1 MRLWLVI
8 DSFLTLN
15 SSSDPRG
22 IFVSQMSARILSRY
36 FGRLRAVSLFSLSVE
51 QTPEDL
57 ESLFCLIRDVISY
70 NVKLAGSSSFSW
82 QLFFYYLE
90 RGSHLGQK
98 RTGGGVISNR
108 PLPRYKTLTLYT
120 RLSAKPF
127 LWKKS
132 FICIK
137 IQNHFRITSH
147 PASIWKRILE
157 QLGNGLKTVKKYS
170 KFKTFIFY

>member
-1 MRLWLVI
+1 MVI

-70 NVKLAGSSSFSW
+70 NVKLAGSSSFPL

-98 RTGGGVISNR
+98 RTGGGVNSNR
-108 PLPRYKTLTLYT
+108 PLPRYKN
-120 RLSAKPF
+120 SHSVNKAKCKTF
-127 LWKKS
+127 LVKIS
-132 FICIK
+132 YICMKIK
-137 IQNHFRITSH
+137 NHFHINSL
-147 PASIWKRILE
+147 ALSLAFK
-157 QLGNGLKTVKKYS
+157 QNLGATRKWP
-170 KFKTFIFY
+170 

>member
-1 MRLWLVI
+1 MCLVI

-70 NVKLAGSSSFSW
+70 NVKLAGSSSFSL

-90 RGSHLGQK
+90 RGSHLGLK
-98 RTGGGVISNR
+98 RTGGGVNSNR
-108 PLPRYKTLTLYT
+108 PLPRYKNSHSVHEAKCKTLPVKNT
-120 RLSAKPF
+120 
-127 LWKKS
+127 KS
-132 FICIK
+132 F
-137 IQNHFRITSH
+137 SH
-147 PASIWKRILE
+147 QYLRTQPRSEKESWSNSEMALRL
-157 QLGNGLKTVKKYS
+157 
-170 KFKTFIFY
+170 

>member
-1 MRLWLVI
+1 MRLCLVI

-70 NVKLAGSSSFSW
+70 NVKLAGSSSFSL

-98 RTGGGVISNR
+98 RTGGGVNSNR
-108 PLPRYKTLTLYT
+108 PLPRYKNSHSVHEAKCKTLPVKKKFYLHENT
-120 RLSAKPF
+120 
-127 LWKKS
+127 KS
-132 FICIK
+132 F
-137 IQNHFRITSH
+137 SH
-147 PASIWKRILE
+147 Q
-157 QLGNGLKTVKKYS
+157 QLRTQPRSEKESWSNSEMALRLR
-170 KFKTFIFY
+170 